1 MLKTGEDDIAG
12 FFYLDGIRR
21 TVIGAEYQIPAAASP
36 ALKPLAT
43 IFFAFIQDDKRRTVQ

>member
-1 MLKTGEDDIAG
+1 LLKTGEDDIAG